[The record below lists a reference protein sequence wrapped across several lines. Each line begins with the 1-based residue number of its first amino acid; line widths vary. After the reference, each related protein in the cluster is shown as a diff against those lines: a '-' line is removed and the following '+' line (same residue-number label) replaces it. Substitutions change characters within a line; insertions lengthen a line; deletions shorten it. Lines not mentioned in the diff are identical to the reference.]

1 MYVLKLYYIYIHRL
15 YMDYIYI
22 LVGSGA
28 FTIFWMHIQLEY
40 DAVTQNVNRY

>member
-1 MYVLKLYYIYIHRL
+1 MYVLKLYYIYTQIIYWL
-15 YMDYIYI
+15 YIYI

-28 FTIFWMHIQLEY
+28 FTIFWMRIQLEY